1 MDSNNLVHFESIFV
15 FCEVVIISCTIYDVA
30 KKAGVSIA
38 TVSRVLNNSEL
49 VSEKTKQKVKMAIE
63 ELNYTPNIIAS
74 ALTKKSTLTIGLL
87 IPDISNPFYSE
98 LSRGV
103 EDACNDFGFNTVICN
118 TDYCIQKETAYI
130 NLLRQKSV
138 DGFIITTAHYNDEN
152 VINLAT
158 DNVPLVLLDRNI
170 EKSDGYD
177 IDVVCSDNVT
187 SGYLATN
194 HLIQLGH
201 KSIACFLGPPQIEV
215 NIERARGYV
224 KAIKEACLK
233 IVPELVA
240 YGDFKLDF
248 GYKKTLELLNRGLRP
263 TAFFAANDLIA
274 LGIIRA
280 LKSVGFSVPADIS
293 VVGCDNTILAEL
305 TDPQLTTI
313 NQPIREMGYCA
324 TEILIKK
331 LKGERSK
338 SEKII
343 FNTELVVRKSTSVC
357 KKIGVIN

>member
-1 MDSNNLVHFESIFV
+1 MSY
-15 FCEVVIISCTIYDVA
+15 TIYDVA

-38 TVSRVLNNSEL
+38 TVSRVLNNSRL
-49 VSEKTKQKVKMAIE
+49 VSEKTQQKVKRVIE

-103 EDACNDFGFNTVICN
+103 EDASNDFNFNTVICN
-118 TDYCIQKETAYI
+118 TDYCLRKEAAYI

-152 VINLAT
+152 AINLAK
-158 DNVPLVLLDRNI
+158 DNIPLVLLDRNI
-170 EKSDGYD
+170 EKSDEYD
-177 IDVVCSDNVT
+177 IDVVHSDNVAG
-187 SGYLATN
+187 GYLAPN

-215 NIERARGYV
+215 NLEREKGYI
-224 KAIKEACLK
+224 KAMKEANLK
-233 IVPELVA
+233 ISPKLVV

-248 GYKKTLELLNRGLRP
+248 GYKKTINLLNGNIKP

-280 LKSVGFSVPADIS
+280 LKSVGLSVPSDIS
-293 VVGCDNTILAEL
+293 VVGYDNTILAEL
-305 TDPQLTTI
+305 TDPPLTTI
-313 NQPIREMGYCA
+313 NQPIREMGYHA
-324 TEILIKK
+324 TELLIKK
-331 LKGERSK
+331 LKGERST

-343 FNTELVVRKSTSVC
+343 FNTELIIRKSTSVC
-357 KKIGVIN
+357 NKQE